1 MRAQAIF
8 HPLAMGLGA
17 SIDLRQCRSITNL
30 SRARHERQSTHE
42 DSVSNAIETSPP
54 THVPPAR
61 VLDFDIYQPLRAGLD
76 FHQSWKALQDSDLP
90 DVVWTPHNGGHWMVL
105 RGRLVS
111 QVLSDY
117 ANFSNHTVLVPKD
130 TAGEAY
136 RLLPLSLDPPAH
148 APFRNLLSNGLSP
161 QAVSRVEASIRA
173 LTISLIEGFRTRGH
187 CDFTHDFAEQLP
199 IRIFMQIVALPLED
213 MPRLKYLADQ
223 FTRPDGTM
231 EFKDVR
237 INFTAYIAPIIQQ
250 RRGQN
255 GTDMLSRMING
266 QVNGRPLTDEE
277 AANLCIQVLVGGLD
291 TVVNFLGFVM
301 LYLARDPAA
310 RHTLTA
316 HPEQIRV
323 AINELARRFPLVTVG
338 REVIRDMEFE
348 GVTLKQGEMIVAPTL
363 LHGLDDAENPAALT
377 VDFNRAD
384 VRHST
389 FGSGSHTCPG
399 AHLARTETRI
409 LLEEWLTR
417 IPEFTVTPGFEV
429 SYTGGIVG
437 SVNSLPL
444 TWDVASTHEIS
455 SAGAS
460 T

>member
-1 MRAQAIF
+1 MHA
-8 HPLAMGLGA
+8 PLA
-17 SIDLRQCRSITNL
+17 
-30 SRARHERQSTHE
+30 ARP
-42 DSVSNAIETSPP
+42 A
-54 THVPPAR
+54 HVPPER
-61 VLDFDIYQPLRAGLD
+61 CVDFDIYQPLASGKDL
-76 FHQSWKALQDSDLP
+76 HESWKALQDSGLP
-90 DVVWTPHNGGHWMVL
+90 DVVWTPHNGGHWLVL

-161 QAVSRVEASIRA
+161 RAVGAAEAAIRD
-173 LTISLIEGFRTRGH
+173 LTVTLIEGFRTRGH
-187 CDFTHDFAEQLP
+187 CNFTHDFAEQLP
-199 IRIFMQIVALPLED
+199 IRIFMQIVALPAAD

-223 FTRPDGTM
+223 FTRPDGSM

-237 INFTAYIAPIIQQ
+237 RNFQAYIAPIIQA
-250 RRGQN
+250 RRGGD

-266 QVNGRPLTDEE
+266 QVDGRPLTDEE

-291 TVVNFLGFVM
+291 TVVNFMGFVM
-301 LYLARDPAA
+301 LYLARDASARRFLAA
-310 RHTLTA
+310 Q
-316 HPEQIRV
+316 PDQIRN

-338 REVIRDMEFE
+338 REVTHDFVYE
-348 GVTLKQGEMIVAPTL
+348 GASLRKGEMIVAPTL
-363 LHGLDDAENPAALT
+363 LHGLDEHENPAPLT
-377 VDFNRAD
+377 VDFARAE

-409 LLEEWLTR
+409 LIEEWLQR
-417 IPEFTVTPGFEV
+417 IPEFGLAPGAEIT
-429 SYTGGIVG
+429 YTGGIVG
-437 SVNSLPL
+437 SVNALPL
-444 TWDVASTHEIS
+444 AWDVATTRPPAAI
-455 SAGAS
+455 G
-460 T
+460 